1 MNNFQPIQAQQIQIP
16 ESVKSGFENVG
27 NTFNNVK
34 SSITE
39 SVNQFSDSAKA
50 GVGASTSF
58 LSSNTVVAKVA
69 FLILVLIVFMFL
81 VNLGIIL
88 IGYFLTPSDDPYIV
102 KGMIDGTNSK
112 VITQD
117 PKSKDTI
124 SIKRSNNQ
132 SSGIEFTWSFWIY
145 LNDLGNDNNKY
156 QHIFNKGDNN
166 FDKTTAISTINNS
179 PGVYLG
185 PNNNSLLVILDTVNS
200 TDTNNRIDIENIPIR
215 KWAHVA
221 IRIKNTILDVYVNG
235 IVSNRLVLLNV
246 PKQNYNNVNLFQNG
260 GFNGKL
266 SNLRYYSRALNV
278 FEINAIVL
286 YGPNLNIADTSSL
299 QNKNFDYLSRQWYS
313 QQQV

>member
-16 ESVKSGFENVG
+16 ESVKAGFENVG

-34 SSITE
+34 SSVTE
-39 SVNQFSDSAKA
+39 SINQFSNSATA
-50 GVGASTSF
+50 GVGASSSF
-58 LSSNTVVAKVA
+58 LSSNTIIAKIA

-88 IGYFLTPSDDPYIV
+88 IGYFITPSDDPYII

-112 VITQD
+112 VIPQD
-117 PKSKDTI
+117 PKAKDNVP
-124 SIKRSNNQ
+124 IKRSNNQ
-132 SSGIEFTWSFWIY
+132 TSGIEFTWSFWIY
-145 LNDLGNDNNKY
+145 LNDLGNETQKY

-166 FDKTTAISTINNS
+166 FDKITSISTINNS

-185 PNNNSLLVILDTVNS
+185 PQNNSLRIIMDTVNA
-200 TDTNNRIDIENIPIR
+200 TDTNNIIDIENIPIR
-215 KWAHVA
+215 KWVHVA

-235 IVSNRLVLLNV
+235 VVSKRLVLINV
-246 PKQNYNNVNLFQNG
+246 PKQNFNDINLCQNG

-278 FEINAIVL
+278 FEINGVVL
-286 YGPNLNIADTSSL
+286 YGPNLTIADTNSL
-299 QNKNFDYLSRQWYS
+299 QSKDFSYLSRQWYS
-313 QQQV
+313 QQL

>member
-27 NTFNNVK
+27 NSFNNVK

-39 SVNQFSDSAKA
+39 SINQFSNSATA
-50 GVGASTSF
+50 GEGASSSF
-58 LSSNTVVAKVA
+58 LSSNTVIAKIA
-69 FLILVLIVFMFL
+69 FLIMVLIVFMFL

-88 IGYFLTPSDDPYIV
+88 IGYFLTPANDPYVI

-112 VITQD
+112 VVLQD

-124 SIKRSNNQ
+124 LIKRSNNQ
-132 SSGIEFTWSFWIY
+132 TSGIEFTWSFWLY
-145 LNDLGNDNNKY
+145 LNDLGNENNKY
-156 QHIFNKGDNN
+156 QHVFNKGDNN
-166 FDKTTAISTINNS
+166 FDKITSISTINNS
-179 PGVYLG
+179 PGVYIG
-185 PNNNSLLVILDTVNS
+185 PKNNSLMIIMDTVNA
-200 TDTNNRIDIENIPIR
+200 TDTNNTIDIENIPIR
-215 KWAHVA
+215 KWVHIG

-235 IVSNRLVLLNV
+235 IVSNRIVLINV
-246 PKQNYNNVNLFQNG
+246 PKQNFNDINICQNG

-299 QNKNFDYLSRQWYS
+299 QSKDFNYLSRHWYT
-313 QQQV
+313 Q

>member
-16 ESVKSGFENVG
+16 ESVKTGFENVG

-39 SVNQFSDSAKA
+39 SINQFSDSATA
-50 GVGASTSF
+50 GVGASSSF
-58 LSSNTVVAKVA
+58 LSSNTVIAKIA

-88 IGYFLTPSDDPYIV
+88 IGYFLTPSDDPYII

-112 VITQD
+112 VVFQD

-124 SIKRSNNQ
+124 AIKRSNNQ
-132 SSGIEFTWSFWIY
+132 TSGIEFTWSFWLY
-145 LNDLGNDNNKY
+145 LNDLGNENDKY
-156 QHIFNKGDNN
+156 QHIFNKGDSN
-166 FDKTTAISTINNS
+166 FDTTTSISTINNS

-185 PNNNSLLVILDTVNS
+185 PKNNSLLIIMDTVNG

-215 KWAHVA
+215 KWVHIG

-235 IVSNRLVLLNV
+235 IVSNRIVLINV
-246 PKQNYNNVNLFQNG
+246 PKQNFNDINICQNG

-278 FEINAIVL
+278 FEINAVVL
-286 YGPNLNIADTSSL
+286 YGPNLSIADTSSL
-299 QNKNFDYLSRQWYS
+299 QNKDYSYLSRQWYS
-313 QQQV
+313 QQL

>member
-16 ESVKSGFENVG
+16 ESVKTGFDNVG

-39 SVNQFSDSAKA
+39 SINQFSDSATA
-50 GVGASTSF
+50 GVGASSSF
-58 LSSNTVVAKVA
+58 LSSNTVIAKIA

-88 IGYFLTPSDDPYIV
+88 IGYFLTPSDDPYII

-112 VITQD
+112 VVSQD

-124 SIKRSNNQ
+124 PIKRSNNQ
-132 SSGIEFTWSFWIY
+132 TSGIELTWSFWIY
-145 LNDLGNDNNKY
+145 LNDLGNENNKY
-156 QHIFNKGDNN
+156 QHIFNKGDSN
-166 FDKTTAISTINNS
+166 FDNTSAISTINNS

-185 PNNNSLLVILDTVNS
+185 PKNNSLLIIMDTVNS
-200 TDTNNRIDIENIPIR
+200 TDTNNRINIENIPIR
-215 KWAHVA
+215 KWVHVA

-235 IVSNRLVLLNV
+235 VVSNRLVLMNV
-246 PKQNYNNVNLFQNG
+246 PKQNFNDINLCQNG

-278 FEINAIVL
+278 FEINAVVL

-299 QNKNFDYLSRQWYS
+299 QNKNFNYLSRQWYS
-313 QQQV
+313 QQL

>member
-27 NTFNNVK
+27 NSFNNVK

-39 SVNQFSDSAKA
+39 SINQFSNSATA
-50 GVGASTSF
+50 GEGASSSF
-58 LSSNTVVAKVA
+58 LSSNTVIAKIA
-69 FLILVLIVFMFL
+69 FLIMVLIVFMFL

-88 IGYFLTPSDDPYIV
+88 IGYFLTPANDPYVI

-112 VITQD
+112 VILQD

-124 SIKRSNNQ
+124 LIKRSNNQ
-132 SSGIEFTWSFWIY
+132 TSGIEFTWSFWLY
-145 LNDLGNDNNKY
+145 LNDLGNENNKY
-156 QHIFNKGDNN
+156 QHVFNKGDNN
-166 FDKTTAISTINNS
+166 FDKITSISTINNS
-179 PGVYLG
+179 PGVYIG
-185 PNNNSLLVILDTVNS
+185 PKNNSLMIIMDTVNA
-200 TDTNNRIDIENIPIR
+200 TDTNNTIDIENIPIR
-215 KWAHVA
+215 KWVHIG

-235 IVSNRLVLLNV
+235 IVSNRIVLINV
-246 PKQNYNNVNLFQNG
+246 PKQNFNDINICQNG

-299 QNKNFDYLSRQWYS
+299 QSKDFNYLSRHWYT
-313 QQQV
+313 Q

>member
-27 NTFNNVK
+27 NSFNNVK

-39 SVNQFSDSAKA
+39 SINQFSNSATA
-50 GVGASTSF
+50 GEGASSSF
-58 LSSNTVVAKVA
+58 LSSNTVIAKIA
-69 FLILVLIVFMFL
+69 FLIMVLIVFMFL

-88 IGYFLTPSDDPYIV
+88 IGYFLTPANDPYII

-112 VITQD
+112 VVLQD

-124 SIKRSNNQ
+124 LIKRSNNQ
-132 SSGIEFTWSFWIY
+132 TSGIEFTWSFWLY
-145 LNDLGNDNNKY
+145 LNDLGNENNKY
-156 QHIFNKGDNN
+156 QHVFNKGDNN
-166 FDKTTAISTINNS
+166 FDKITSISTINNS
-179 PGVYLG
+179 PGVYIG
-185 PNNNSLLVILDTVNS
+185 PKNNSLMIIMDTVNA
-200 TDTNNRIDIENIPIR
+200 TDTNNTIDIENIPIR
-215 KWAHVA
+215 KWVHIG

-235 IVSNRLVLLNV
+235 IVSNRIVLINV
-246 PKQNYNNVNLFQNG
+246 PKQNFNNINICQNG

-286 YGPNLNIADTSSL
+286 YGPNLSIADTSSL
-299 QNKNFDYLSRQWYS
+299 QSKDFNYLSRHWYT
-313 QQQV
+313 Q

>member
-1 MNNFQPIQAQQIQIP
+1 MNNFQPIQAQQVQIP
-16 ESVKSGFENVG
+16 ESVKTGFENVG

-39 SVNQFSDSAKA
+39 SINQFSDSAKA
-50 GVGASTSF
+50 GVGSSSSF
-58 LSSNTVVAKVA
+58 LSSNTVIAKIA

-88 IGYFLTPSDDPYIV
+88 IGYFITPADDPYII

-112 VITQD
+112 VVFQD

-124 SIKRSNNQ
+124 PIKRSNNQ

-145 LNDLGNDNNKY
+145 LNDLGNENNKY

-166 FDKTTAISTINNS
+166 FDKITSISTINNS

-185 PNNNSLLVILDTVNS
+185 PKNNSLRIIMDTVNA
-200 TDTNNRIDIENIPIR
+200 TDTNNVIDIENIPIR
-215 KWAHVA
+215 KWVHVA

-235 IVSNRLVLLNV
+235 VVSNRLVLINV
-246 PKQNYNNVNLFQNG
+246 PKQNFNDINLCQNG

-278 FEINAIVL
+278 FEINGDVL

-313 QQQV
+313 QQL

>member
-16 ESVKSGFENVG
+16 ESVKTGFENVG

-39 SVNQFSDSAKA
+39 SINQFSDSATA
-50 GVGASTSF
+50 GVGASSSF
-58 LSSNTVVAKVA
+58 LSSNTVIAKIA

-88 IGYFLTPSDDPYIV
+88 IGYFLTPSDDPYII

-112 VITQD
+112 VVFQD

-124 SIKRSNNQ
+124 PIKRSNNQ
-132 SSGIEFTWSFWIY
+132 DSGIEFTWSFWIY
-145 LNDLGNDNNKY
+145 LNDLGNENDKY
-156 QHIFNKGDNN
+156 QHIFNKGDSN
-166 FDKTTAISTINNS
+166 FDTTTSISTINNS

-185 PNNNSLLVILDTVNS
+185 PKNNSLLIIIDTVNG

-215 KWAHVA
+215 KWVHIG

-235 IVSNRLVLLNV
+235 IVSNRIVLINV
-246 PKQNYNNVNLFQNG
+246 PKQNFNDINICQNG

-278 FEINAIVL
+278 FEINAVVL
-286 YGPNLNIADTSSL
+286 YGPNLSIADTSSL
-299 QNKNFDYLSRQWYS
+299 QNKDYSYLSRQWYS
-313 QQQV
+313 QQL

>member
-27 NTFNNVK
+27 NSFNNVK

-39 SVNQFSDSAKA
+39 SINQFSNSATA
-50 GVGASTSF
+50 GEGASSSF
-58 LSSNTVVAKVA
+58 LSSNTVIAKIA
-69 FLILVLIVFMFL
+69 FLIMVLIVFMFL

-88 IGYFLTPSDDPYIV
+88 IGYFLTPANDPYII

-112 VITQD
+112 VVLQD

-124 SIKRSNNQ
+124 LIKRSNNQ
-132 SSGIEFTWSFWIY
+132 TSGIEFTWSFWLY
-145 LNDLGNDNNKY
+145 LNDLGNENNKY
-156 QHIFNKGDNN
+156 QHVFNKGDNN
-166 FDKTTAISTINNS
+166 FDKITSISTINNS
-179 PGVYLG
+179 PGVYIG
-185 PNNNSLLVILDTVNS
+185 PKNNSLMIIMDTVNA
-200 TDTNNRIDIENIPIR
+200 TDTNNTIDIENIPIR
-215 KWAHVA
+215 KWVHIG

-235 IVSNRLVLLNV
+235 IVSNRIVLINV
-246 PKQNYNNVNLFQNG
+246 PKQNFNDINICQNG

-299 QNKNFDYLSRQWYS
+299 QSKDFDYLSRHWYT
-313 QQQV
+313 Q

>member
-16 ESVKSGFENVG
+16 ESVKTGFENVG

-34 SSITE
+34 SSVTE
-39 SVNQFSDSAKA
+39 SINQFSNSATA
-50 GVGASTSF
+50 GVGASSSF
-58 LSSNTVVAKVA
+58 LSSNTIIAKIA

-88 IGYFLTPSDDPYIV
+88 IGYFITPSDDPYII

-112 VITQD
+112 VISQD
-117 PKSKDTI
+117 PKSKDNVP
-124 SIKRSNNQ
+124 IKRSNNQ

-145 LNDLGNDNNKY
+145 LNDLGNENGKY

-166 FDKTTAISTINNS
+166 FNKTTSISTINNS

-185 PNNNSLLVILDTVNS
+185 PRNNSLRIIMDTVNA
-200 TDTNNRIDIENIPIR
+200 TDTNNVIDIENIPIR
-215 KWAHVA
+215 KWVHVA

-235 IVSNRLVLLNV
+235 VVSNRLVLINV
-246 PKQNYNNVNLFQNG
+246 PKQNFNDINLCQNG

-278 FEINAIVL
+278 FEINATVL
-286 YGPNLNIADTSSL
+286 YGPNLSIAETSSL
-299 QNKNFDYLSRQWYS
+299 QSKNFNYLSRQWYS
-313 QQQV
+313 QQL

>member
-16 ESVKSGFENVG
+16 ESVKTGFENVG

-39 SVNQFSDSAKA
+39 SINQFSDSATA
-50 GVGASTSF
+50 GVGASSSF
-58 LSSNTVVAKVA
+58 LSSNTVIAKIA

-88 IGYFLTPSDDPYIV
+88 IGYFLTPSDDPYII

-112 VITQD
+112 VVFQD

-124 SIKRSNNQ
+124 PIKRSNNKD
-132 SSGIEFTWSFWIY
+132 SGIEFTWSFWIY
-145 LNDLGNDNNKY
+145 LNDLGNENDKY
-156 QHIFNKGDNN
+156 QHIFNKGDSN
-166 FDKTTAISTINNS
+166 FDTTTSISTINNS

-185 PNNNSLLVILDTVNS
+185 PKNNSLLIIMDTVNG

-215 KWAHVA
+215 KWVHIG

-235 IVSNRLVLLNV
+235 IVSNRIVLINV
-246 PKQNYNNVNLFQNG
+246 PKQNYNDINICQNG

-266 SNLRYYSRALNV
+266 SNLRYYSRSLNV

-286 YGPNLNIADTSSL
+286 YGPNLSIADTSSL
-299 QNKNFDYLSRQWYS
+299 QNKDYSYLSRQWYS
-313 QQQV
+313 QQL

>member
-1 MNNFQPIQAQQIQIP
+1 MNNFQPIQAQQVQIP
-16 ESVKSGFENVG
+16 ESVKTGFENVG

-39 SVNQFSDSAKA
+39 SINQFSDSAKA
-50 GVGASTSF
+50 GVGSSSSF
-58 LSSNTVVAKVA
+58 LSSNTVIAKIA

-88 IGYFLTPSDDPYIV
+88 IGYFITPADDPYII

-112 VITQD
+112 VVFQD

-124 SIKRSNNQ
+124 PIKRSNNQ

-145 LNDLGNDNNKY
+145 LNDLGNENNKY

-166 FDKTTAISTINNS
+166 FDKITSISTINNS

-185 PNNNSLLVILDTVNS
+185 PKNNSLRIIMDTVNA
-200 TDTNNRIDIENIPIR
+200 TDTNNVIDIENIPIR
-215 KWAHVA
+215 KWVHVA

-235 IVSNRLVLLNV
+235 VVSKRLVLINV
-246 PKQNYNNVNLFQNG
+246 PKQNFNDINLCQNG

-278 FEINAIVL
+278 FEINGVVL

-313 QQQV
+313 QQL

>member
-27 NTFNNVK
+27 NSFNNVK

-39 SVNQFSDSAKA
+39 SINQFSNSATA
-50 GVGASTSF
+50 GEGASSSF
-58 LSSNTVVAKVA
+58 LSSNTVIAKIA
-69 FLILVLIVFMFL
+69 FLIMVLIVFMFL

-88 IGYFLTPSDDPYIV
+88 IGYFLTPANDPYII

-112 VITQD
+112 VVLQD

-124 SIKRSNNQ
+124 LIKRSNNQ
-132 SSGIEFTWSFWIY
+132 TSGIEFTWSFWLY
-145 LNDLGNDNNKY
+145 LNDLGNENNKY
-156 QHIFNKGDNN
+156 QHVFNKGDNN
-166 FDKTTAISTINNS
+166 FDKITSISTINNS
-179 PGVYLG
+179 PGVYIG
-185 PNNNSLLVILDTVNS
+185 PKNNSLMIIMDTVNA
-200 TDTNNRIDIENIPIR
+200 TDTNNTIDIENIPIR
-215 KWAHVA
+215 KWVHIG

-235 IVSNRLVLLNV
+235 IVSNRIVLINV
-246 PKQNYNNVNLFQNG
+246 PKQNFNDINICQNG

-299 QNKNFDYLSRQWYS
+299 QSKDFNYLSRHWYT
-313 QQQV
+313 Q